1 MIYEIPNFIDNELC
15 DELIKYHDNPYNV
28 KRKMEHPIFNSRV
41 ICPSEVQDPK
51 ITSQLRIFEFK
62 VTQIASKLFYK
73 EPFLFIEHWDI
84 VHWEPGM
91 DMEAH
96 VDNGEFTYDDYGD
109 EYTLSNRHYTA
120 VCYLNDGYEGG
131 ETFFPSENKICV
143 PEKGK
148 FVIFPSDLLHGVK
161 KVFDHRYTLGIW
173 FTRNE
178 NAIYGKH

>member
-1 MIYEIPNFIDNELC
+1 MIYEVPNFINDELC
-15 DELIKYHDNPYNV
+15 DDLIRYHDNPYNI
-28 KRKMEHPIFNSRV
+28 KREMNHPIFNNRV
-41 ICPSEVQDPK
+41 ICPSQVQDFK
-51 ITSQLRIFEFK
+51 IESQLRVFELK

-96 VDNGEFTYDDYGD
+96 VDNAKYTYDEGS
-109 EYTLSNRHYTA
+109 LSNRHYTA
-120 VCYLNDGYEGG
+120 VCYLNDGYDGG
-131 ETFFPSENKICV
+131 ETFFPTENKVCT

-161 KVFDHRYTLGIW
+161 KVYGHRYTLGLW

-178 NAIYGKH
+178 DAIYVNDKEE